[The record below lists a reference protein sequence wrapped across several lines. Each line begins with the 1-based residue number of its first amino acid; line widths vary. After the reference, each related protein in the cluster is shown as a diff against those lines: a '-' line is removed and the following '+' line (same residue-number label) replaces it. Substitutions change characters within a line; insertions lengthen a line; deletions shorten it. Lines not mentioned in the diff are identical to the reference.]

1 MDVWVKRTHHVR
13 LHNPHSA
20 NAMSESPLNAA
31 LRQFEAVEANL
42 VKAEKVLQA
51 IDAAV
56 PQGIAFGEST
66 EYEQDCRDFQA
77 IFDTL
82 PRIDG
87 WKPDVCVMGLD
98 EIAQCRLD
106 AQEVGEIE
114 CIVSVENQIAE
125 PSKHLGEYRY
135 RFNRKRRELIRDSLN
150 ELIDTIDGLLRE
162 LSQLIASE
170 TASHQKVE
178 SESFE
183 TLKQYVAQ
191 IGMLLGS
198 SVAKPPRW
206 SDLHRHLSFGLL
218 GDLHDIV
225 EHDWPAV
232 KVGLRK
238 SMYGEKEPVPI
249 EIEDIGAIVSTRP
262 RGPVATRLKWESLS
276 DDYFERLLFA
286 LISAEDGYENPEW
299 LMRTNAPDRGR
310 DLSVYRVYADALGG
324 TIRQRV
330 IIQCKHWQT
339 KSVGPAEVAT
349 LKEQMKLWEP
359 PRIDIHVIATSG
371 RFTSDAVALIERHN
385 QSDTALRIEMWPESH
400 LERLLA
406 SRPAII
412 AEFALR

>member
-1 MDVWVKRTHHVR
+1 
-13 LHNPHSA
+13 
-20 NAMSESPLNAA
+20 MSESPLNAA

-82 PRIDG
+82 PKIDG

-98 EIAQCRLD
+98 EIAQCRFD

-125 PSKHLGEYRY
+125 PSKQLREYRY

-150 ELIDTIDGLLRE
+150 ELIDTTDGLLRE
-162 LSQLIASE
+162 LSQLLESD
-170 TASHQKVE
+170 TASHKKVD

-183 TLKQYVAQ
+183 SLKQYVAQ
-191 IGMLLGS
+191 IAMLLGS

-232 KVGLRK
+232 KAGLRK

-249 EIEDIGAIVSTRP
+249 EIEDIGAIVSSKP
-262 RGPVATRLKWESLS
+262 RGPVATRLKWEILS
-276 DDYFERLLFA
+276 DDDFERLLFT
-286 LISAEDGYENPEW
+286 LTD
-299 LMRTNAPDRGR
+299 
-310 DLSVYRVYADALGG
+310 V
-324 TIRQRV
+324 
-330 IIQCKHWQT
+330 CT
-339 KSVGPAEVAT
+339 K
-349 LKEQMKLWEP
+349 
-359 PRIDIHVIATSG
+359 
-371 RFTSDAVALIERHN
+371 
-385 QSDTALRIEMWPESH
+385 
-400 LERLLA
+400 
-406 SRPAII
+406 
-412 AEFALR
+412 

>member
-1 MDVWVKRTHHVR
+1 M
-13 LHNPHSA
+13 P
-20 NAMSESPLNAA
+20 ESPLNAA

-56 PQGIAFGEST
+56 PQGIAFGESP
-66 EYEQDCRDFQA
+66 EYEQDCLDFQA
-77 IFDTL
+77 IFATL
-82 PRIDG
+82 PKIDG
-87 WKPDVCVMGLD
+87 WKPDVCVMALD
-98 EIAQCRLD
+98 EIGQCRLD

-114 CIVSVENQIAE
+114 CIVSVESQVTA
-125 PSKHLGEYRY
+125 PSRHLREYRY
-135 RFNRKRRELIRDSLN
+135 RFNRKRGELIRDALTD
-150 ELIDTIDGLLRE
+150 LIDTIDGLLHE
-162 LSQLIASE
+162 LSRLLESDA
-170 TASHQKVE
+170 ASHEKVE
-178 SESFE
+178 LESFE
-183 TLKQYVAQ
+183 ALKQTVAQ
-191 IGMLLGS
+191 IGILLGS

-206 SDLHRHLSFGLL
+206 SDLHRHLSFGLM

-225 EHDWPAV
+225 DHDWPAV
-232 KVGLRK
+232 KAGLRK

-249 EIEDIGAIVSTRP
+249 EIEDIGAIVRTKP
-262 RGPVATRLKWESLS
+262 RVPVATRLKWESLS
-276 DDYFERLLFA
+276 DDDFERLLFS
-286 LISAEDGYENPEW
+286 LISAENGYENPEW

-310 DLSVYRVYADALGG
+310 DLSVYRVHADALGG

-339 KSVGPAEVAT
+339 RSVGPAEVAT

-359 PRIDIHVIATSG
+359 PRVDIHVIATSG
-371 RFTSDAVALIERHN
+371 RFTSDAVVLIERHN

-412 AEFALR
+412 AEFGLR